1 MHFIMLLKAHENPM
15 YDSAL
20 TSAFRPGLNSAAS
33 ANIPSDNAGYAD
45 IPAGNTDY
53 LDVGHD
59 SDKDV

>member
-1 MHFIMLLKAHENPM
+1 MLLKAHENPM

-20 TSAFRPGLNSAAS
+20 TSAFGPGLNSAAA

-53 LDVGHD
+53 LDVK
-59 SDKDV
+59 SDEDV